1 MFMRVIRHEFF
12 EIARFSFE
20 FCVIVLNVKAMKSS
34 NRANVPP
41 RRMWVGLILIAV
53 CWPLDW
59 FLPGV
64 RTAYLF
70 FPLWLG
76 YILTVD
82 ALVRRRTGTS
92 IGIRSLKNF
101 VLLFVVSSPVWWLFE
116 LINSRTRNW
125 EYLGSGVFT
134 LLEYNALCTLCF
146 SIVMPAIFETAELAR
161 SFRWVQRCVS
171 RSRLPATQ
179 SMRATLFL
187 IGIAMLVSLLIWPKY
202 FYPFVWS
209 SVLFILE
216 PLNRW
221 LGRRTLLEKLER
233 GDWRLF
239 VSLSTGALIC
249 GFFWELWNFYSFPK
263 WIYHTPGVNFLH
275 VFEMPLPGYI
285 GYIPFA
291 LELYALK
298 NFLWPSDKVTTG
310 E

>member
-1 MFMRVIRHEFF
+1 MEAPKRMNLR
-12 EIARFSFE
+12 
-20 FCVIVLNVKAMKSS
+20 
-34 NRANVPP
+34 PP
-41 RRMWVGLILIAV
+41 RGWIGLILIAT

-59 FLPGV
+59 SLPGV

-76 YILTVD
+76 YILVVD
-82 ALVRRRTGTS
+82 SLVQRRTGTS
-92 IGIRSLKNF
+92 IWVRSRKNF

-116 LINSRTRNW
+116 WINSRTRNW
-125 EYLGSGVFT
+125 EYLGSNVFT
-134 LLEYNALCTLCF
+134 LLEYNVLCTLCF
-146 SIVMPAIFETAELAR
+146 STVMPAIFETAEFAR
-161 SFRWVQRCVS
+161 DFGWVR
-171 RSRLPATQ
+171 RLDTGAKLPATRQ
-179 SMRATLFL
+179 MRAAIFL
-187 IGIAMLVSLLIWPKY
+187 TGIAMLISLLVWPGY

-209 SVLFILE
+209 SLLFILE
-216 PLNRW
+216 PLNRR

-239 VSLSTGALIC
+239 VSLATGAPIC

-263 WIYHTPGVNFLH
+263 WVYHTPGVEFLH
-275 VFEMPLPGYI
+275 VFEMPLLGYI

-298 NFLWPSDKVTTG
+298 NFLWPKAAGVM